1 MDICSEEMLS
11 LYLLRHG
18 ETEFS
23 RDDRFCGR
31 IDAPLTAGGREMA
44 ARFATTYG
52 AIDWRAIITSTRIR
66 AIESATPLALR
77 TGLVVEADARLD
89 EMFYGEWQGLS
100 KQEIAARDG
109 DYFARWER
117 DPSIGPPLGE
127 SPREVSARALA
138 AVQDLLARHAEGPVL
153 VVSHKALLRI
163 LLCQLFGIELR
174 HYRRGVWPAG
184 GLTQVELGA
193 GGPSLHRFADVEH
206 LTSPEAGD
214 ERTPPLSAAS
224 V

>member
-1 MDICSEEMLS
+1 MLS

-31 IDAPLTAGGREMA
+31 IDAPLTDGGREMA
-44 ARFATTYG
+44 ARFASAYG
-52 AIDWRAIITSTRIR
+52 ALDWRAILTSTRIR

-100 KQEIAARDG
+100 KHEIAARDG
-109 DYFARWER
+109 DYYARWEI
-117 DPSIGPPLGE
+117 DPSIGPPRGE
-127 SPREVSARALA
+127 SPHEVSARALA
-138 AVQDLLARHAEGPVL
+138 AIQDLIARHAEGPVL
-153 VVSHKALLRI
+153 IVSHKALLRI

-174 HYRRGVWPAG
+174 HYRRGLWPVGAV
-184 GLTQVELGA
+184 TEVELGA
-193 GGPSLHRFADVEH
+193 GRPSLRRFANVEH
-206 LTSPEAGD
+206 LTSPGASED
-214 ERTPPLSAAS
+214 WTPPVTAAS

>member
-1 MDICSEEMLS
+1 MLS

-23 RDDRFCGR
+23 REERFCGR

-44 ARFATTYG
+44 ARFASAYG
-52 AIDWRAIITSTRIR
+52 ALDWRAILTSTRIR

-89 EMFYGEWQGLS
+89 EMFYGDWQGLS
-100 KQEIAARDG
+100 KEEVAARDG
-109 DYFARWER
+109 DYFGRWES
-117 DPSIGPPLGE
+117 DPSIGPPCGE
-127 SPREVSARALA
+127 SPHQVLARAQA
-138 AVQDLLARHAEGPVL
+138 AIQDLLTRHTEGPVL

-174 HYRRGVWPAG
+174 HYRRGVWPVG
-184 GLTQVELGA
+184 GVTEVELGA
-193 GGPSLHRFADVEH
+193 GVPSLRRFADVEH
-206 LTSPEAGD
+206 LTSLGASED
-214 ERTPPLSAAS
+214 WTPPRTAAS
-224 V
+224 G

>member
-1 MDICSEEMLS
+1 MLS

-31 IDAPLTAGGREMA
+31 IDAPLTDGGREMA
-44 ARFATTYG
+44 ARFASAYG
-52 AIDWRAIITSTRIR
+52 ALDWRAILTSTRIR

-100 KQEIAARDG
+100 KGEIAARDG
-109 DYFARWER
+109 DYYARWEI
-117 DPSIGPPLGE
+117 DPSIGPPRGE
-127 SPREVSARALA
+127 SPHEVSARALA
-138 AVQDLLARHAEGPVL
+138 AIQELLARHAEGPVL
-153 VVSHKALLRI
+153 IVSHKALLRI

-174 HYRRGVWPAG
+174 HYRRGLWPVGAV
-184 GLTQVELGA
+184 TEVELGA
-193 GGPSLHRFADVEH
+193 GGPSLRRFANVEH
-206 LTSPEAGD
+206 LTSLGASEDWTLPV
-214 ERTPPLSAAS
+214 TAAS
-224 V
+224 G